1 MADSDADLLHET
13 ISEFLWAANYVVDH
27 AWHGEYKTTS
37 KAELQRETY
46 ADVRAE
52 TRLQA
57 NLVQNA
63 RNKAAD
69 AVQSVVARWKQGDYA
84 SKPHFTAPT
93 LVYDKRCATFN
104 DDHATLSTVE
114 GRITADYVLPDGNRE
129 TPHSEYLFDDDYEV
143 TGGELHFRD
152 GEFYLHVRTKADVES
167 ETADDGNDGH
177 STVLGVD
184 LGIENV
190 AVTSTGTFWNGS
202 ELNHWHREFEKRRGS
217 LQQRGTRAAHE
228 TIQSVGRTETGRYDH
243 FLHTVSKELVAEA
256 VETGCDVIAFED
268 LAGIRERMPRA
279 NKFHAWAF
287 RRLFEYVEYKA
298 EVVDISVEQVS
309 PAYTSQ
315 RCSKCGTTLR
325 ENRQTQERFCC
336 QKCGYEVNADYN
348 AAKNIGLKHLRSAQK
363 SSDGGAPVNVR
374 LNRGTLNVNGKY
386 EPAAVGGQ
394 NGSPRE
400 SPTLNGANGDSAE
413 RSSADHS
420 SGPSA
425 REKKP

>member
-1 MADSDADLLHET
+1 MEVRRTVPVKLDVADSDADLLHKT

-27 AWHGEYKTTS
+27 AWEGEYKTTS

-46 ADVRAE
+46 DDVRAE

-69 AVQSVVARWKQGDYA
+69 AVQSVVARWKQGDDA
-84 SKPHFTAPT
+84 GKPNFSAPT

-114 GRITADYVLPDGNRE
+114 GRITAEYVLPDESRE
-129 TPHSEYLFDDDYEV
+129 TPHSEYLFNDDYEV
-143 TGGELHFRD
+143 TGAELHYRD
-152 GEFYLHVRTKADVES
+152 GEFYLHVRTKADAEF

-217 LQQRGTRAAHE
+217 LHQCGTRAAHE

-256 VETGCDVIAFED
+256 VEYGCDVIAFEN
-268 LAGIRERMPRA
+268 LTGIRERMPNA
-279 NKFHAWAF
+279 KKFHEWAF
-287 RRLFEYVEYKA
+287 RRLFEYIEYKA
-298 EVVDISVEQVS
+298 EIVGISVEELS
-309 PAYTSQ
+309 PAHTSQ
-315 RCSKCGTTLR
+315 RCSKCGFTH
-325 ENRQTQERFCC
+325 ENNRPTSDGQDVFECL
-336 QKCGYEVNADYN
+336 KCGYSPHADYN
-348 AAKNIGLKHLRSAQK
+348 AAKNIGLKHLRSAQT
-363 SSDGGAPVNVR
+363 SSGGGAPVNVR
-374 LNRGTLNVNGKY
+374 LNRGTLNLNGEY
-386 EPAAVGGQ
+386 SPAADGGQ

-400 SPTLNGANGDSAE
+400 SPITRTEG
-413 RSSADHS
+413 SS
-420 SGPSA
+420 
-425 REKKP
+425 

>member
-1 MADSDADLLHET
+1 M
-13 ISEFLWAANYVVDH
+13 
-27 AWHGEYKTTS
+27 
-37 KAELQRETY
+37 
-46 ADVRAE
+46 RAE

-84 SKPHFTAPT
+84 GKPSFSAPI

-104 DDHATLSTVE
+104 DDHVTLSTAE
-114 GRITADYVLPDGNRE
+114 GRITAEYVLPDESRE
-129 TPHSEYLFDDDYEV
+129 TPHAEYLFTDDYEV
-143 TGGELHFRD
+143 TGAELHYRD
-152 GEFYLHVRTKADVES
+152 GEFYLHVRTKPDVEF

-256 VETGCDVIAFED
+256 VEYGCDVIAFEN
-268 LAGIRERMPRA
+268 LTGIRERMPRA
-279 NKFHAWAF
+279 KKFHEWAF
-287 RRLFEYVEYKA
+287 RRLFEYIEYKA
-298 EVVDISVEQVS
+298 EIVGISVEEVN

-315 RCSKCGTTLR
+315 RYSKCGFTH
-325 ENRQTQERFCC
+325 ENNRLTSDGQDVFECL
-336 QKCGYEVNADYN
+336 KCGYSPHADYN
-348 AAKNIGLKHLRSAQK
+348 AVAGLR
-363 SSDGGAPVNVR
+363 
-374 LNRGTLNVNGKY
+374 
-386 EPAAVGGQ
+386 PA
-394 NGSPRE
+394 GSKV
-400 SPTLNGANGDSAE
+400 A
-413 RSSADHS
+413 
-420 SGPSA
+420 
-425 REKKP
+425 